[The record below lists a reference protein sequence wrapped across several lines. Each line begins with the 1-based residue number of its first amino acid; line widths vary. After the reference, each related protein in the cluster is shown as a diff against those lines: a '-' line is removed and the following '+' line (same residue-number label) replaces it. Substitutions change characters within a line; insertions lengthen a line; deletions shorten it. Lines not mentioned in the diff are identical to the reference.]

1 MGLLQLSRVKYGK
14 VDDIRGIDFSLPQD
28 HPQTLQVLNNDATV
42 PFELFA
48 GGTMWNIPAWKGKV
62 FPQKTPAKAM
72 IGEYCRQFGT
82 IELNATHYKIH
93 PPETTSRWASEA
105 PERFRFCAKFPQLIS
120 HFRRFKNCEGL
131 TDEFINAILAFGK
144 KRGPS
149 FIQLPPNFGP
159 KHAPQLIDYL
169 KKWPLELELA
179 IEFRHP
185 EWFSGEPPAEDVWQ
199 LLGERGIGAV
209 ISDTAGRRD
218 AVHMRCTAP
227 FLVLR
232 FGGYDLD
239 PSDTRRLT
247 DWVDRLQNWKARGL
261 QHAYLLVHQA
271 DSITT
276 PETCILFGKLAK
288 EKLGVDIHT
297 PELITDQRLF

>member
-1 MGLLQLSRVKYGK
+1 MKYGK
-14 VDDIRGIDFSLPQD
+14 VDDIRGIDFTLPED
-28 HPQTLQVLNNDATV
+28 HPQTRQVLNNEKAV
-42 PFELFA
+42 PFEVFA
-48 GGTMWNIPAWKGKV
+48 GGTMWNIPQWKGKI

-93 PPETTSRWASEA
+93 PPEVTARWASEA
-105 PERFRFCAKFPQLIS
+105 PERFRFCPKFPQLIS
-120 HFRRFKNCEGL
+120 HYRRFKNSEGL
-131 TDEFINAILAFGK
+131 TDEFIAAILAFGK

-149 FIQLPPNFGP
+149 FIQLPPNFAP
-159 KHAPQLIDYL
+159 KHAPQLMDYL
-169 KKWPLELELA
+169 VKWPRELELA

-185 EWFSGEPPAEDVWQ
+185 DWFSGDPQAEEVWQ
-199 LLGERGIGAV
+199 LLQELGIGAV

-227 FLVLR
+227 FLILR

-239 PSDTRRLT
+239 PSDTRRLE
-247 DWVDRLQNWKARGL
+247 DWTERLHQWNQGGL
-261 QHAYLLVHQA
+261 KSTYLLVHQA

-276 PETCILFGKLAK
+276 PETCILFGKLVK
-288 EKLGVDIHT
+288 QKLGVTIHT
-297 PELITDQRLF
+297 PQLISDQTLF